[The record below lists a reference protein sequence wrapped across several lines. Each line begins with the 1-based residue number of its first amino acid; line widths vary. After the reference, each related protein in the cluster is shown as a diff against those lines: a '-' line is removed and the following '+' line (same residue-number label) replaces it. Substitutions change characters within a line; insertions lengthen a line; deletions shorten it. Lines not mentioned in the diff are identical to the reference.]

1 MCTCLCQV
9 IFRSQRR
16 ISDTVELEWTS
27 QDGSRELNSGP
38 LKEQTVLLFLRVST
52 SPLLFLLGVYVC
64 MWVNVCAYHSVHVEV
79 RGELQSQVS
88 SLPAF
93 IPYLPRIKLRFSG
106 LICKCFYQY
115 QWPIL
120 LAPDQIILFWLTNR
134 LMIIKG
140 VRVQKVAFSC
150 TIISMLQGSTGKS

>member
-1 MCTCLCQV
+1 MNFPRWILGTELWPSERANCGLIPECLNQ
-9 IFRSQRR
+9 
-16 ISDTVELEWTS
+16 
-27 QDGSRELNSGP
+27 P
-38 LKEQTVLLFLRVST
+38 L
-52 SPLLFLLGVYVC
+52 LLFLLGVYVC

-88 SLPAF
+88 SLPA
-93 IPYLPRIKLRFSG
+93 IIAYLPRIKLGFSG

-150 TIISMLQGSTGKS
+150 TIISVLQGSTGKS